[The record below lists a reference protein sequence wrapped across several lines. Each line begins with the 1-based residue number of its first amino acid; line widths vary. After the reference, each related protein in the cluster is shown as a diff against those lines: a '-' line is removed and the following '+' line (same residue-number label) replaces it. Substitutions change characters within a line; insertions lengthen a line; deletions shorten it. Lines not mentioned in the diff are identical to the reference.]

1 LIDDDAQPA
10 LWALVEIYRR
20 LLERIEQRN
29 YDVYSER
36 IRLSVAEKLGVLCK
50 GWIRR
55 LT

>member
-1 LIDDDAQPA
+1 MIDDDAQPA

-29 YDVYSER
+29 YDVFSGV
-36 IRLSVAEKLGVLCK
+36 RLYSVAEKVGVLCR